1 MPLDRLKLRNELIRV
16 FSAYAK
22 DPTDPH
28 MKKTARKL
36 HQEYGNVGHLVDRYI
51 MVAVSLL
58 ANIGWEPIQPK
69 PTREDAE
76 KLVFALAAR
85 KA

>member
-1 MPLDRLKLRNELIRV
+1 MPLDRDRLRNELIHV
-16 FSAYAK
+16 FSAYAR

-28 MKKTARKL
+28 MKKAARKL
-36 HQEYGNVGHLVDRYI
+36 HEQYGNVGHVVDRYMMI
-51 MVAVSLL
+51 GVSLL

-69 PTREDAE
+69 PRREEAE
-76 KLVFALAAR
+76 KLVFALATR